1 MAGLQDE
8 NYSGDLPATPIHYTE
23 AQFADEQ
30 GPSVSHEVIAT
41 YVADAARSVRG
52 VVQLHASPWKGLSS
66 RVRETHSG
74 GVVVKDSSAGNVN
87 VDIHVRVAW
96 GAVIPEL
103 ARQVESA
110 VRERV
115 TALLNIGVDTV
126 TLFVDEIAGP
136 TEVGAAQ
143 ES

>member
-1 MAGLQDE
+1 MVGTHDE
-8 NYSGDLPATPIHYTE
+8 SYSGDLPVSPMHYAE
-23 AQFADEQ
+23 EQFAEQ
-30 GPSVSHEVIAT
+30 EGPSVSHEVVAS

-52 VVQLHASPWKGLSS
+52 IVDLHASPWKGLSS

-74 GVVVKDSSAGNVN
+74 GVMVKDSEPGVVH

-96 GAVIPEL
+96 GTVIPEL
-103 ARQVESA
+103 ARRVEAA

-115 TALLNIGVDTV
+115 TALLNLEVGVV
-126 TLFVDEIAGP
+126 TLFVDEITGP

>member
-1 MAGLQDE
+1 MVGPQDE
-8 NYSGDLPATPIHYTE
+8 SYSGDLPVTPIQYAE
-23 AQFADEQ
+23 AQFADQE
-30 GPSVSHEVIAT
+30 GPSVSHEVIAS
-41 YVADAARSVRG
+41 YVADAARSVHG
-52 VVQLHASPWKGLSS
+52 VVDLHSSPWKGLSS

-74 GVVVKDSSAGNVN
+74 GVVVKDSAPGSVH

-96 GAVIPEL
+96 GTVIPEL
-103 ARQVESA
+103 ARDVERA

-136 TEVGAAQ
+136 MEVDTSQ
-143 ES
+143 ER

>member
-1 MAGLQDE
+1 MVDSHDE
-8 NYSGDLPATPIHYTE
+8 SYSGDLPVTPVQYTE
-23 AQFADEQ
+23 VQFTDEE
-30 GPSVSHEVIAT
+30 GPSVSHEVIAS
-41 YVADAARSVRG
+41 YVADAVRSVRG
-52 VVQLHASPWKGLSS
+52 IVDLRTSTWKGLSA

-74 GVVVKDSSAGNVN
+74 GVVIKESEPGNVH

-96 GAVIPEL
+96 GTVIPEL
-103 ARQVESA
+103 ARQVEEA

-115 TALLNIGVDTV
+115 TALLNIGVDAV

-136 TEVGAAQ
+136 MEVGAAR